1 MENGLYI
8 GLSRQ
13 MALQK
18 KMDLV
23 ANNIANVNTPGYRA
37 DKMLFEEYIYKT
49 NTENQEKISM
59 VLDYGQFKDTAIG
72 PMTHTGN
79 PLDVAL
85 DGPGYM
91 MVETP
96 EGTKYTR
103 AGNFTINNEGILVT
117 PAGNAVLNNGEGQ
130 ITIPEGAKEIVI
142 TGTGEIVTDQ
152 GAVGQ
157 IGIVEFGNAQMLKST
172 GDGYYRVEGGEVST
186 PAERTVMKQHML
198 EGSNVKAV
206 LEMTDL
212 IEISRQYQSNQR
224 ALQNEHELQRSTIQ
238 KLSEVN

>member
-18 KMDLV
+18 RMDLV

-37 DKMLFEEYIYKT
+37 DKMLFEEYVLQTDTKDR
-49 NTENQEKISM
+49 EELSM
-59 VLDYGQFKDTAIG
+59 VLDYGQFKDTAMG
-72 PMTHTGN
+72 KMTHTGN

-85 DGPGYM
+85 DGPAFM
-91 MVETP
+91 MVETG

-103 AGNFTINNEGILVT
+103 AGNFTLNNEGVLVT
-117 PAGNAVLNNGEGQ
+117 PAGNPVLDNGEGQ
-130 ITIPEGAKEIVI
+130 ITIPEGVKEIKI
-142 TGTGEIVTDQ
+142 TDNGQIITDQ

-157 IGIVEFGNAQMLKST
+157 IGMMEFENVNMLRST
-172 GDGYYRVEGGEVST
+172 GDGYYRIEGDMVGQ
-186 PAERTVMKQHML
+186 PAEGTRMRQNMV
-198 EGSNVKAV
+198 EGSNVQAV

-212 IEISRQYQSNQR
+212 IEISRP
-224 ALQNEHELQRSTIQ
+224 ELCEGRTVI
-238 KLSEVN
+238 L